1 MLTNREGQ
9 VVLIDIGMAIA
20 GFVLSIFWGRATNTL
35 MTRETFRTLAIVWI
49 GLALFGMA
57 VIPVMRHVK

>member
-9 VVLIDIGMAIA
+9 GILIDIGMAIA
-20 GFVLSIFWGRATNTL
+20 GFALSIFWGRSTNTR
-35 MTRETFRTLAIVWI
+35 MTQGTFRTLAIVWI

-57 VIPVMRHVK
+57 MIPVMRHVK